1 MIFGCILDQWSGIN
15 SDLIGLLFCFLAS
28 TVCHSDFLKTLT
40 ACISEHAFGSI
51 VILHNADLLNDLK
64 KLNTTELG
72 EDVAGVTG
80 MPLLYIESA
89 NLMKQCVDVCNDD
102 TLAMVKE
109 MAE

>member
-1 MIFGCILDQWSGIN
+1 MKITRICIP
-15 SDLIGLLFCFLAS
+15 
-28 TVCHSDFLKTLT
+28 
-40 ACISEHAFGSI
+40 EHAFGSI

-72 EDVAGVTG
+72 EDVAVVTG
-80 MPLLYIESA
+80 MPLLHIESA

>member
-51 VILHNADLLNDLK
+51 VILHHADLLSSLK
-64 KLNTTELG
+64 KLVTTELG
-72 EDVAGVTG
+72 GDVLQ
-80 MPLLYIESA
+80 LLESPHTS
-89 NLMKQCVDVCNDD
+89 NQPI
-102 TLAMVKE
+102 
-109 MAE
+109 